1 MSRKHAGG
9 RCCAAPKA
17 KPKAFKGFK
26 DNPLLEQLAARLDL
40 FKQMK
45 GHRWQLSD
53 AATLNHKLLI
63 GDGFLG
69 ATHPPT
75 MPAWMKS
82 IGGKPRTKAQKRA
95 IKKHEREQKKLRAIA
110 EEMFK

>member
-26 DNPLLEQLAARLDL
+26 GNPLLEQLAARLGL
-40 FKQMK
+40 FQEMK
-45 GHRWQLSD
+45 GHRWGLSD
-53 AATLNHKLLI
+53 EATINHRLLI
-63 GDGFLG
+63 GSGDLG
-69 ATHPPT
+69 ATHPAT

-95 IKKHEREQKKLRAIA
+95 FKRHEREQKKLREQA